1 MYAVFETGGKQYK
14 VATGQTVRVEKLEG
28 DKGTDVILDKILLV
42 ANDGKVQVG
51 APYVSGVTVEAKI
64 VEQHRS
70 RKVTHFH
77 YKPKKGVRIKRGHR
91 QPYTALRID
100 AIKA

>member
-1 MYAVFETGGKQYK
+1 MYAVVETGGKQYK
-14 VATGQTVRVEKLEG
+14 VEAGQTIRVEKLEG
-28 DKGTDVILDKILLV
+28 DKGVEITLDKVMLV
-42 ANDGKVQVG
+42 ADGDKVQLG
-51 APYVSGVTVEAKI
+51 APYVSGVSVTATI

-100 AIKA
+100 SVKA

>member
-1 MYAVFETGGKQYK
+1 MYAVVETGGKQYK
-14 VATGQTVRVEKLEG
+14 VAAGQTVRVEKLEG
-28 DKGTDVILDKILLV
+28 DKGSEVTLDKVLLV
-42 ANDGKVQVG
+42 AGEGKVQVG
-51 APYVSGVTVEAKI
+51 APYVSGVTVKATI

-77 YKPKKGVRIKRGHR
+77 YKPKKAIRIKRGHR

-100 AIKA
+100 SVKA

>member
-1 MYAVFETGGKQYK
+1 MYAVVETGGKQYK
-14 VATGQTVRVEKLEG
+14 VAAGQTVRVEKLEG
-28 DKGTDVILDKILLV
+28 ERGGSIVFDKILLV
-42 ANDGKVQVG
+42 AGDGNVQLG

-77 YKPKKGVRIKRGHR
+77 YKSKKNIRIKRGHR
-91 QPYTALRID
+91 QPYTAVQIQT
-100 AIKA
+100 IKA

>member
-1 MYAVFETGGKQYK
+1 MYAVVETGGKQYK
-14 VATGQTVRVEKLEG
+14 VEAGQTIRVEKLEG
-28 DKGTDVILDKILLV
+28 DKGGAITLDKVMLI
-42 ANDGKVQVG
+42 ADGDKVQLG
-51 APYVSGVTVEAKI
+51 APYVSGVSVTATI

-100 AIKA
+100 SVKA

>member
-1 MYAVFETGGKQYK
+1 MYAVVETGGKQYK
-14 VATGQTVRVEKLEG
+14 VAAGQTVRVEKLEG
-28 DKGTDVILDKILLV
+28 DKGSEVVLDKVLLL
-42 ANDGKVQVG
+42 AGDGKVQVG
-51 APYVSGVTVEAKI
+51 TPYLEGAKVQAKI

-77 YKPKKGVRIKRGHR
+77 YKPKKAIRIKRGHR
-91 QPYTALRID
+91 QPYTALQIE

>member
-1 MYAVFETGGKQYK
+1 MYAVVETGGKQYK
-14 VATGQTVRVEKLEG
+14 VEAGQTIRVEKLEG
-28 DKGTDVILDKILLV
+28 DKGLAITLDKVMLV
-42 ANDGKVQVG
+42 ADGDKVQLG
-51 APYVSGVTVEAKI
+51 APYVTGVSVAATI

-100 AIKA
+100 SVKA

>member
-1 MYAVFETGGKQYK
+1 MYAVVETGGKQYK
-14 VATGQTVRVEKLEG
+14 VAAGQIVRVEKLEG
-28 DKGTDVILDKILLV
+28 DKGSDVVLDKILMV
-42 ANDGKVQVG
+42 AGDGKVQLG
-51 APYVSGVTVEAKI
+51 APYLNGATIEAKI

-77 YKPKKGVRIKRGHR
+77 YKPKKSIRIKRGHR